1 MFGNFLYFIVALLI
15 YATYQP
21 AARPQLPLYEALG
34 FFTAISA
41 LFAVFTRMV
50 FKKLED
56 RLETS
61 APGDIDRAFESL
73 LTRQSIIAI
82 GIFAVNIYGLELA
95 GYLHRIALIEIIP
108 TLGALVFLALFIG
121 YLSIIWA
128 SAYSL
133 HERLYKTGIS
143 RRNYV
148 LSNISFSVP
157 VLLPWLC
164 LSTVADIINLLPFEP
179 LRSFLNSTWGQFV
192 YFLFFLFIIAI
203 FGPALIQLFWGC
215 KPLKRSDIREKIENI
230 CRRAGVA
237 YREIVIWP
245 LFGGRM
251 ITAGVLG
258 LVSRF
263 RYILVTPALLRYL
276 SPVEIEAVMAHEIG
290 HVKHKHLLFYLFFFA
305 GYLVISFAVLDLLAY
320 GSIYIQMTAGLAGYF
335 EPGNQTFVSIIFSIA
350 MITIFLVYFRFVFG
364 YFMRNFERQA
374 DIYVYNIMDSAAPM
388 ISTFHK
394 IAATSGQSP
403 EKPNWHHFSISE
415 RIGYLRKCE
424 EDKTWINAHHRK
436 IRIGLAI
443 YVIAILTLGWF
454 GYNLHFGADS
464 ERVTEKIAVQVL
476 ENRIKK
482 EPQNPDLHI
491 MLADLH
497 FFREN
502 LAKAE
507 KFYHNALSINNKDV
521 RALNNLAW
529 LYATSPKNS
538 EFYRPEQALELA
550 QKAAKIS
557 SEPHILDTLA
567 ESYYINGMVEKAI
580 ETEKM
585 ALSKAGAKRKHY
597 SKQLEKYKKA
607 AEDKTH

>member
-15 YATYQP
+15 YTTYQP
-21 AARPQLPLYEALG
+21 AARPQLQLFDALG
-34 FFTAISA
+34 LFLAISA
-41 LFAVFTRMV
+41 MFAVLTRMI

-56 RLETS
+56 RLKTTD
-61 APGDIDRAFESL
+61 PGEIDRAFESL

-95 GYLHRIALIEIIP
+95 GYLHRVPLIEIIP
-108 TLGALVFLALFIG
+108 TLGALIFLALFIG

-128 SAYSL
+128 SAYRV

-148 LSNISFSVP
+148 FSNISFSVP

-164 LSTVADIINLLPFEP
+164 LSTVADIINLLPFQP
-179 LRSFLNSTWGQFV
+179 LRAFLNSTWGQFV
-192 YFLFFLFIIAI
+192 YFLFFLFIIAV

-237 YREIVIWP
+237 YREIVVWP

-276 SPVEIEAVMAHEIG
+276 SPDEIEAVMAHEIG

-305 GYLVISFAVLDLLAY
+305 GYLVISFAALDLLAY

-335 EPGNQTFVSIIFSIA
+335 EPGDPTFVSIIFSIA

-374 DIYVYNIMDSAAPM
+374 DIYVYNIMDSAAPL

-415 RIGYLRKCE
+415 RIGYIRKCE
-424 EDKTWINAHHRK
+424 EDKTWIDAHHRK
-436 IRIGLAI
+436 IRTGIAI
-443 YVIAILTLGWF
+443 YIVAIITMGWF
-454 GYNLHFGADS
+454 GYNLHFSTDS
-464 ERVTEKIAVQVL
+464 QRVTEKIAVEVL
-476 ENRIKK
+476 ENRIEK
-482 EPQNPDLHI
+482 EPRNPDLHVA
-491 MLADLH
+491 LADRH
-497 FFREN
+497 YFREN
-502 LAKAE
+502 LAEAE
-507 KFYHNALSINNKDV
+507 KFYQKALSIDNGDI

-529 LYATSPKNS
+529 LYATSPEKS
-538 EFYRPEQALELA
+538 KFYRPKQALELA
-550 QKAAKIS
+550 KKAAEIS
-557 SEPHILDTLA
+557 SEPHVLDTLA
-567 ESYYINGMVEKAI
+567 ESYFINGMAEKAI
-580 ETEKM
+580 EPEKT
-585 ALSKAGAKRKHY
+585 ALSKAGANRPHY
-597 SKQLEKYKKA
+597 RKQLEKYKKA
-607 AEDKTH
+607 AEKKTR

>member
-21 AARPQLPLYEALG
+21 AAMPRLPLYEALG
-34 FFTAISA
+34 FFIAISA
-41 LFAVFTRMV
+41 LFAVFTWMV

-56 RLETS
+56 RLKTAS
-61 APGDIDRAFESL
+61 PGDTDRAFESL

-82 GIFAVNIYGLELA
+82 GIFALDIYGLELA
-95 GYLHRIALIEIIP
+95 GYLHRAALIQTIP

-121 YLSIIWA
+121 YLCIIWA
-128 SAYSL
+128 SAYNL

-148 LSNISFSVP
+148 FSNISFSVP

-192 YFLFFLFIIAI
+192 YFLLFLFIIAI

-215 KPLKRSDIREKIENI
+215 KPLKRSDIREKIEDI

-237 YREIVIWP
+237 YREILVWP

-276 SPVEIEAVMAHEIG
+276 SPDEIEAVMAHEIG

-305 GYLVISFAVLDLLAY
+305 GYLVISFAALDLLAY
-320 GSIYIQMTAGLAGYF
+320 GSIYIQMTAGLAGYI

-374 DIYVYNIMDSAAPM
+374 DIYIYNIMDSAAPM

-394 IAATSGQSP
+394 IAASSGQSP

-424 EDKTWINAHHRK
+424 QDTTWINAHHRK
-436 IRIGLAI
+436 IRTGIAI
-443 YVIAILTLGWF
+443 YVIAILSLGWF
-454 GYNLHFGADS
+454 GYNLHFGTDS
-464 ERVTEKIAVQVL
+464 ERVSQKIAIQVL
-476 ENRIKK
+476 ENRIEK
-482 EPQNPDLHI
+482 EPQNPDLHV
-491 MLADLH
+491 MLADLYY
-497 FFREN
+497 FRKN
-502 LAKAE
+502 LAEAQR
-507 KFYHNALSINNKDV
+507 YYQNALSIDNGDV

-529 LYATSPKNS
+529 LYATSPEKS
-538 EFYRPEQALELA
+538 KFYKPEQALELA
-550 QKAAKIS
+550 KRAAQIS
-557 SEPHILDTLA
+557 SEPHALDTLA
-567 ESYYINGMVEKAI
+567 ESYFINGMVQKAI
-580 ETEKM
+580 ETEEL
-585 ALSKAGAKRKHY
+585 ALSKAGANRRHY
-597 SKQLEKYKKA
+597 RKQLEKYKKA
-607 AEDKTH
+607 AHKKTP

>member
-1 MFGNFLYFIVALLI
+1 
-15 YATYQP
+15 
-21 AARPQLPLYEALG
+21 
-34 FFTAISA
+34 
-41 LFAVFTRMV
+41 
-50 FKKLED
+50 
-56 RLETS
+56 
-61 APGDIDRAFESL
+61 
-73 LTRQSIIAI
+73 
-82 GIFAVNIYGLELA
+82 
-95 GYLHRIALIEIIP
+95 IALIEIIP

-215 KPLKRSDIREKIENI
+215 KPLKSSDIREKIENI
-230 CRRAGVA
+230 CKRAGVA
-237 YREIVIWP
+237 YREIVVWP

-305 GYLVISFAVLDLLAY
+305 GYLVISFAALDLLAY
-320 GSIYIQMTAGLAGYF
+320 GSLYIQMTAGLAGYF

-567 ESYYINGMVEKAI
+567 ESYYINGVVEKAI

-607 AEDKTH
+607 AENKTH